1 MGYKIRAAQT
11 KKIPYMLVVGDKEA
25 QSEQVSVRNRFLGD
39 EGSMSLDKFLEKIEE
54 SVQSRSVR
62 P

>member
-25 QSEQVSVRNRFLGD
+25 QSGEVSVRNRFQGD
-39 EGSMSLDKFLEKIEE
+39 EGAQSLESFLTKIEGF
-54 SVQSRSVR
+54 VQSRSVR